1 MTRAQVVVAG
11 LGVLLVSACSGSGSG
26 DAASAPPALVT
37 PRAAAPGGAVLT
49 VGPVA
54 VTVPASMTRLDSL
67 RAKPGE
73 QVGGYRSAPGP
84 DGRAAAVLVTVAAT
98 AARSPKAEGEALV
111 GLKRDVQKATGV
123 SMTPVSFPGLSDA
136 VAVQYDNAPPSPLH
150 GLVVLAKGQGG
161 QLVNVTA
168 LAPRALF
175 DSLDLER
182 AVASLRVTG
191 TSG

>member
-1 MTRAQVVVAG
+1 MTRAHVLAAG
-11 LGVLLVSACSGSGSG
+11 FGVLLLSACSGSGGS
-26 DAASAPPALVT
+26 ASAPPALVS
-37 PRAAAPGGAVLT
+37 PRPAAPGGTALT

-54 VTVPASMTRLDSL
+54 VTVPASMTPVDSL
-67 RAKPGE
+67 KAKPGQ
-73 QVGGYRSAPGP
+73 QVGGYRSAAGP
-84 DGRAAAVLVTVAAT
+84 DGRAAAVLITVAAKG
-98 AARSPKAEGEALV
+98 ARSPQAEGESLV
-111 GLKRDVQKATGV
+111 GLKRDVEKGTGV

-136 VAVQYDNAPPSPLH
+136 VAVQYDNAAPSSLH
-150 GLVVLAKGQGG
+150 GLVVVAKGPGG
-161 QLVNVTA
+161 ELVNVTA